1 MPKLSVVMPA
11 LNVKNYIESCITSV
25 QGQSLAEIEM
35 IVVDA
40 GSTDGTLDILMRKAA
55 EDSRIKI
62 IHSDIKSYGYQV
74 NLGIRE
80 AKGEYVAILE
90 TDDMVPQNGYERLYQ
105 EAKATNADYVKGEAE
120 FFWENENGT
129 FLNVRVGLYFETTVN
144 GFYKKKVTLW
154 PKETPEIILK
164 DIFLWNGIYKRSFI
178 ENIKLNETKGAAYQD
193 HGFSIDALSRAEKGV
208 YIPMVVYKYRQDN
221 IASSIKST
229 NGLKY
234 LYGEYE
240 LNYPKVRK
248 LDNDWK
254 DVYFQRMLEMLVERF
269 RGMARQNNFWDDSRA
284 VMALFQKAYQN
295 ALDSREL
302 LYESLSQERQMEL
315 DLFLKD
321 PYMLYE
327 KKCADIKEKKQ
338 LVREM
343 NEKLAERKVVI
354 FGAGRIGKFL
364 AVRIRSV
371 DQKNLVA
378 YCDNAKGAQGSVC
391 QGVPVLSPEEATCL
405 YPDAIYVIAGRRDE
419 KEMRD
424 KLRENG
430 IKEECIYTYTGGFD
444 TEILKIQI

>member
-11 LNVKNYIESCITSV
+11 LNVKNYIEPCIASV
-25 QGQSLAEIEM
+25 QKQSLAEIEM

-90 TDDMVPQNGYERLYQ
+90 TDDMVPQNGYERLYG
-105 EAKATNADYVKGEAE
+105 EAKATDADYVKGEAE

-221 IASSIKST
+221 IASSIKSK

-248 LDNDWK
+248 LDSDWK

-269 RGMARQNNFWDDSRA
+269 RGMARQNDFWDDSRF

-302 LYESLSQERQMEL
+302 LYESLSQER
-315 DLFLKD
+315 
-321 PYMLYE
+321 
-327 KKCADIKEKKQ
+327 
-338 LVREM
+338 
-343 NEKLAERKVVI
+343 
-354 FGAGRIGKFL
+354 
-364 AVRIRSV
+364 
-371 DQKNLVA
+371 
-378 YCDNAKGAQGSVC
+378 
-391 QGVPVLSPEEATCL
+391 
-405 YPDAIYVIAGRRDE
+405 
-419 KEMRD
+419 
-424 KLRENG
+424 
-430 IKEECIYTYTGGFD
+430 
-444 TEILKIQI
+444 